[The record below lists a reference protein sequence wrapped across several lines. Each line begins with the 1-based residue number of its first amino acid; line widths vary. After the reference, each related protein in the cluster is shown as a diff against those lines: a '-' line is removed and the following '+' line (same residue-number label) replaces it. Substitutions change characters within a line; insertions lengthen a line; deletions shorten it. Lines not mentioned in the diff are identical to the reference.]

1 MSILLNRAKANTST
15 TGTGTVT
22 LGTGVTPYQTWAAS
36 GALDG
41 FTYDYLIEDGTA
53 WEIGYGVYTASG
65 TTLTRTLVASSTG
78 SLLNLTGSAT
88 VACVAPREALP
99 GILYLTDSGTGTDA
113 ATTEKTLAQWTLPA
127 NWLNRDFKALRL
139 TANFTMTGT
148 TRSRTG
154 RLYFGSTVMGFVT
167 TTTAAHTYL
176 KIQGLVVRTGSATQR
191 IMDIIVQWSANN
203 SSTSAANAFGTTTSA
218 QDLTADVLIKATGQV
233 GTGAVANDIVC
244 RGLLVEYLG

>member
-22 LGTGVTPYQTWAAS
+22 LSTGVTPYQTWAAS

-99 GILYLTDSGTGTDA
+99 GLLYCTASDVGTDA
-113 ATTEKTLAQWTLPA
+113 ATTEKTLASWNMPA
-127 NWLNRDFKALRL
+127 NWFNRDSKALRL
-139 TANFTMTGT
+139 TADFSLAGT

-154 RLYFGSTVMGFVT
+154 RLYFGSYVVGFVT
-167 TTTAAHTYL
+167 TTTAAQTYL
-176 KIQGLVVRTGSATQR
+176 KVQGTVIRTGSATQR
-191 IMDIIVQWSANN
+191 VVNVVAQWSTNM
-203 SSTSAANAFGTTTSA
+203 SSASAANAFGYGNTT

-244 RGLLVEYLG
+244 RGLMIEYLG